1 MVVCC
6 TRAPLGPSPNWILQ
20 HRGPGLHPP
29 GRIFE
34 VSFLGKSDQPSCK
47 EMDSRYL
54 ILDKETKSI
63 KYIVKDNL
71 KQNMYGKENFK
82 NNDVNSNNVIIKIKQ

>member
-29 GRIFE
+29 GRTFE

-82 NNDVNSNNVIIKIKQ
+82 NNH